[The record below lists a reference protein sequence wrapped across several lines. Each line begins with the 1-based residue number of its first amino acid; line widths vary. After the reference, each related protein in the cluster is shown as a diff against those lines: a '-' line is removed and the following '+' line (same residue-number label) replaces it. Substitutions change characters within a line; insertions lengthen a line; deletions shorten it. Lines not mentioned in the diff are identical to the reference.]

1 VANCSE
7 TIAELTAYLDGELG
21 EERLEVI
28 KGHLEH
34 CLSCDDRACFE
45 EKLKELIRSRCQE
58 SMPPDLLAKIRAR
71 IATVEV

>member
-1 VANCSE
+1 MANCSE
-7 TIAELTAYLDGELG
+7 TLAQLTAYLDGELG
-21 EERLEVI
+21 EERLDEI
-28 KGHLEH
+28 KDHLER

-45 EKLKELIRSRCQE
+45 EKLKELVRSRCQE